1 MTNLNI
7 TKDDEYESDYDYLD
21 DTENYEENNLTKL
34 ELKKTILQYQGSN
47 KKIYLIDINKECFLS
62 IFNFLKFKD
71 MINLNKASKYT
82 NNKFWE
88 IQGHTGLFTILAYVS
103 NIHLKSALGSCL
115 YLPRKKKYS
124 IQTTIIDSLLS
135 IVFVNSRWPYLYNFI
150 ILYPASDDRTP
161 PSTDIYSVNNQK
173 IYNGRENIISKNK
186 IKIIDINTILESG
199 FKKEWEEYIIIVKGR
214 LNINLTG
221 LEIVEK
227 KRKSKFFSKVILGKK
242 NFSYVAWVHDNC
254 IHKKNVNN
262 LF

>member
-82 NNKFWE
+82 NNKLWE

-135 IVFVNSRWPYLYNFI
+135 IVFVNSRLYNFI

-161 PSTDIYSVNNQK
+161 PSTDIYSANNAK
-173 IYNGRENIISKNK
+173 IYNGENIISKNK
-186 IKIIDINTILESG
+186 IKVIDINTILESG

-242 NFSYVAWVHDNC
+242 NFSYVAWVDNNC
-254 IHKKNVNN
+254 ILKKNVNN